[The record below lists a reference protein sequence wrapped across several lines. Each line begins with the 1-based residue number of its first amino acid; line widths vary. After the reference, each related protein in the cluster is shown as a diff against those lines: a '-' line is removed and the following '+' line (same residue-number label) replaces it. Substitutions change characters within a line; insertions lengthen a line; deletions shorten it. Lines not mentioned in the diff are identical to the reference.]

1 MLRGIAVSILTIL
14 TYLLFLPKYVSP
26 VDYDDGIGNI
36 LIIQVH
42 TYLLSKIKEDIYL
55 EITL

>member
-14 TYLLFLPKYVSP
+14 TYLLVLPKYVSP